1 MSSLEP
7 IQNIRPAPPAP
18 APVPGNGN
26 GTRLRALEER
36 LARIEAILPYLAT
49 REDLQKEIN
58 RLLRWLIGVLI
69 TSVLAL
75 VAAVLRSIA
84 GT

>member
-1 MSSLEP
+1 MTEP
-7 IQNIRPAPPAP
+7 TLLH
-18 APVPGNGN
+18 PVPKSDTTG
-26 GTRLRALEER
+26 GTRGGGGTVEER
-36 LARIEAILPYLAT
+36 LARIEATFPYLAT

-75 VAAVLRSIA
+75 VAAVLRGLISIPPA
-84 GT
+84 T